1 MPGKGKRKDNPGK
14 MDRVNPPL
22 KTRIPV
28 TDHPEPQHDTPMD
41 TSDTSDTSAV
51 TAAALLFARE
61 IIEHTESTGPY
72 TCSTPPSA
80 SRAIWC
86 LRELLTYIGGNVE
99 SIFGDEVFERNAQW
113 FTNQLNNGGAAWVN
127 NSTPRGPRRTESSTQ
142 TTPPPQSP
150 LVPPTKSTPV
160 THTSS
165 QTTPPTPPSS
175 PAQVDSSTQT
185 IPPIVSPTPK
195 PKPPTN
201 SVSTNTD
208 PPPTRTYAEAATT
221 TTSPKKTTP
230 SPDPPKPRT
239 PQPKGKGKAITTQ
252 TRATAPPRDS
262 PLNQPRAIVF
272 HAAPMKYKPG
282 LMRRWIEEDNEGA
295 RILGIRWLLQEG
307 RRVGKLAS
315 SLVIYLAEGID
326 TRRGLRMGRRVFRTS
341 EYEWDR

>member
-28 TDHPEPQHDTPMD
+28 TDHPKPQQCTTP
-41 TSDTSDTSAV
+41 
-51 TAAALLFARE
+51 
-61 IIEHTESTGPY
+61 
-72 TCSTPPSA
+72 PPSA
-80 SRAIWC
+80 KRAIWC
-86 LRELLTYIGGNVE
+86 LRELLTYIKGDVE
-99 SIFGDEVFERNAQW
+99 RIFDDKVFVGAPHGSIAPP
-113 FTNQLNNGGAAWVN
+113 T
-127 NSTPRGPRRTESSTQ
+127 TTESSTQ

-150 LVPPTKSTPV
+150 P
-160 THTSS
+160 
-165 QTTPPTPPSS
+165 
-175 PAQVDSSTQT
+175 
-185 IPPIVSPTPK
+185 PTPK
-195 PKPPTN
+195 PKPLTN

-208 PPPTRTYAEAATT
+208 LPPTRTYAEAATT

-230 SPDPPKPRT
+230 SRA
-239 PQPKGKGKAITTQ
+239 PQPKGKGKAITTP
-252 TRATAPPRDS
+252 TRATPPPRNS
-262 PLNQPRAIVF
+262 PLNQARAIVL

-326 TRRGLRMGRRVFRTS
+326 TTRGLHMGRRVFRTS
-341 EYEWDR
+341 EYEWNR

>member
-1 MPGKGKRKDNPGK
+1 

-28 TDHPEPQHDTPMD
+28 TDHPEPQHNTPKPSSKQPITTQEDHIMDD
-41 TSDTSDTSAV
+41 TSDTDTEDPNNDGYERDASTDTNNNDSDLSTHINQV
-51 TAAALLFARE
+51 FRGLLKVGRVLERGGRGEWWFHVQE
-61 IIEHTESTGPY
+61 IFRPIHKD
-72 TCSTPPSA
+72 
-80 SRAIWC
+80 
-86 LRELLTYIGGNVE
+86 IGG
-99 SIFGDEVFERNAQW
+99 FDLERISE
-113 FTNQLNNGGAAWVN
+113 FYTTFAAIE
-127 NSTPRGPRRTESSTQ
+127 PF
-142 TTPPPQSP
+142 
-150 LVPPTKSTPV
+150 VPPTKSTPV

-185 IPPIVSPTPK
+185 LPPIAPPTPK

-230 SPDPPKPRT
+230 SPDPPKPRAKE
-239 PQPKGKGKAITTQ
+239 PKGKGKAIAGPKNTTQ
-252 TRATAPPRDS
+252 TRATPPPRNS
-262 PLNQPRAIVF
+262 PLNQPRAVVF
-272 HAAPMKYKPG
+272 PAAPMKYKPG

-295 RILGIRWLLQEG
+295 RIIGIRWLLQEG

-326 TRRGLRMGRRVFRTS
+326 TTCGFRMGRRVFRTS